1 MSEHCALIIE
11 NRFDVSKIIESHA
24 KFIPTNWEI
33 IHLRLDIKS
42 MFDYNK
48 ALTDPD
54 LWNNFRHKK
63 VLIFQH
69 DSMLLRTGIEE
80 FIEWDYVGAPWKFQE
95 HGGNGGLSWRSRD
108 AMNWCI
114 NQKPWDPS
122 LGNEDVYFSNLLK
135 DSPFKLAPR
144 EVCEKFSCESI
155 YKEGTLGYHAIEKY
169 LTPEEVI
176 KIKTQYEQ
184 N

>member
-1 MSEHCALIIE
+1 MRYGAVIVE
-11 NRFDVSKIIESHA
+11 NRFDVKDIVCNHLVKLPMEWDVMH
-24 KFIPTNWEI
+24 IPQ
-33 IHLRLDIKS
+33 DIKS
-42 MFDYNK
+42 INDYNK
-48 ALTDPD
+48 FLTDIRFWKEILFD
-54 LWNNFRHKK
+54 K

-69 DSMLLRTGIEE
+69 DSALLRKGIEE
-80 FIEWDYVGAPWKFQE
+80 FIEWDYVGAPWRFQE
-95 HGGNGGLSWRSRD
+95 HGGNGGLSFRSRE
-108 AMNWCI
+108 AMIWCI

-144 EVCEKFSCESI
+144 DVCEKFSCESI